1 MNDDET
7 RSDLEEDLVL
17 PKRSPLIDDDAVVD
31 GDVEVEDDVMDSGE
45 EDENEDEEDD
55 A

>member
-1 MNDDET
+1 MNDDEIKG
-7 RSDLEEDLVL
+7 DLEEDLVL

-31 GDVEVEDDVMDSGE
+31 GDVEVEDDVIDGVDDE
-45 EDENEDEEDD
+45 EDEDEEDD